1 MAEYIV
7 SKGDNLSSISKKIYG
22 NSNKYMDIARRNGI
36 TDVNSLKIGQKLI
49 IDDNI
54 NKATAN
60 QNNISNNKR
69 QYIVSKGDTLTK
81 IAHDNNTT
89 LNDLVKLN
97 NIKDINSILI
107 GQVINIPKRNSYRPK
122 IRTIQ
127 EIDALEN
134 KYNEDTDENIIN
146 NWHKRNNTNR
156 HYIIDDKKN
165 NKLGIYKNGKLI
177 KSYTAIH
184 GKNRESDDMTI
195 TYTDDNGKIKNLAG
209 NLSTPAGY
217 YISNRTNDYHGAP
230 AYMRQTQDMRNK
242 NLSAGIPASIHART
256 ITENANT
263 NGCTGVSCN
272 DLKDMAN
279 ILGDAKDIETY
290 ILPADSRNRF
300 KIRNNAIQFKSHD
313 ISKTPAYSTIEYNP
327 IHNIKWSTKDLDDH
341 QKQVV
346 NKFATSLKNN
356 KINIQKELNINDDS
370 YNKLAQAALGILG
383 VESTYGN
390 TNSGIGNFIRASR
403 KAIFKNNSSP
413 DIYSK
418 FHTYGIDDDNNSVGL
433 TQIRY
438 KYLSD
443 EVKELYKKYGITKQ
457 DLVDNPDKAAI
468 ATIIKLADEYKRVGS
483 IEKAI
488 KGYNNK
494 ESYLDM
500 VNNHSKRFTI
510 TQKYKMG
517 GDIIRKPNVVRGG
530 TAIPLGRNYYY
541 MAGRKHKNG
550 GIDIGE
556 NPRTGLEVEDGEVMH
571 VSKDEIKVFS
581 SVPFLNG
588 KSPAQKVLGG
598 ENPNTVFKQQEQF
611 KDRNNINDDGTKK
624 NTHTKAKMGTI
635 DWNKVDE
642 YADTAEKTLG
652 AANLGLSAATL
663 AAPNPYTATGAY
675 GTGLAG
681 IITDLYQ
688 GVRSGIKGD
697 WPGVGKNA
705 VDIGLSL
712 IGMRA
717 LKAAKKWNDLDKA
730 KQAAG
735 IQREYVTHTIGRRP
749 KTRHKIKVPKERDA
763 AEHNYMFGYG
773 SIPMSTFLNFVD
785 PTKPNNKNNTN
796 DKKAMGG
803 LSRSKDYGSKSKPYP
818 SVKSGDFAG
827 GHRSY
832 PIPTKADAI
841 DALRLAG
848 LHGRSDVRA
857 KVYAKYPDL
866 RKKSKSGGL
875 YSVTVNGETK
885 LKMFPSTGNL
895 SLIRRKAALGTV
907 SDDDNDDWTY
917 TPIPEYKRLY
927 DKFNVKALNKKFDK
941 DYFNL
946 IKQLKD
952 NENLTVA
959 DIYNGGENTEDAK
972 IREILG
978 ANSTYKDIF
987 DTDKEN
993 KLYDY
998 YTTTYPDINVI
1009 ESRSQNNKTATNN
1022 TLKEVV
1028 NTTKNDEYETDM
1040 SITNNKPFESTTL
1053 KEVVVTPEDVKDNTE
1068 NRIAKNEKRN
1078 RLINSYLS
1086 GYHGD
1091 AINLLSNIGGNIATT
1106 LINRRAL
1113 NKMQAPPQPISQTAA
1128 KLKTR
1133 ININPQ
1139 LDKMRETLAAYE
1151 RDVDNNTA
1159 SSRVALARKQRARFA
1174 NMLQTNELYS
1184 TKENAE
1190 TELINKDRLNQQEVA
1205 NNNVKAYNTWQDKVN
1220 AFNNAITD
1228 KKAENLVGLAQGITS
1243 GITSTI
1249 GNVQQRIRDD
1259 KSILA
1264 NALSHPNLP
1273 IEEFYHNGLISKR
1286 AYKAYRKAYPLK
1298 TDTNEKG

>member
-1 MAEYIV
+1 MV
-7 SKGDNLSSISKKIYG
+7 K
-22 NSNKYMDIARRNGI
+22 RR
-36 TDVNSLKIGQKLI
+36 V
-49 IDDNI
+49 
-54 NKATAN
+54 
-60 QNNISNNKR
+60 
-69 QYIVSKGDTLTK
+69 
-81 IAHDNNTT
+81 
-89 LNDLVKLN
+89 
-97 NIKDINSILI
+97 
-107 GQVINIPKRNSYRPK
+107 
-122 IRTIQ
+122 
-127 EIDALEN
+127 
-134 KYNEDTDENIIN
+134 
-146 NWHKRNNTNR
+146 
-156 HYIIDDKKN
+156 
-165 NKLGIYKNGKLI
+165 
-177 KSYTAIH
+177 
-184 GKNRESDDMTI
+184 
-195 TYTDDNGKIKNLAG
+195 
-209 NLSTPAGY
+209 
-217 YISNRTNDYHGAP
+217 
-230 AYMRQTQDMRNK
+230 
-242 NLSAGIPASIHART
+242 
-256 ITENANT
+256 
-263 NGCTGVSCN
+263 
-272 DLKDMAN
+272 
-279 ILGDAKDIETY
+279 
-290 ILPADSRNRF
+290 
-300 KIRNNAIQFKSHD
+300 
-313 ISKTPAYSTIEYNP
+313 
-327 IHNIKWSTKDLDDH
+327 
-341 QKQVV
+341 
-346 NKFATSLKNN
+346 
-356 KINIQKELNINDDS
+356 
-370 YNKLAQAALGILG
+370 
-383 VESTYGN
+383 
-390 TNSGIGNFIRASR
+390 
-403 KAIFKNNSSP
+403 
-413 DIYSK
+413 
-418 FHTYGIDDDNNSVGL
+418 
-433 TQIRY
+433 
-438 KYLSD
+438 
-443 EVKELYKKYGITKQ
+443 
-457 DLVDNPDKAAI
+457 
-468 ATIIKLADEYKRVGS
+468 
-483 IEKAI
+483 
-488 KGYNNK
+488 
-494 ESYLDM
+494 
-500 VNNHSKRFTI
+500 
-510 TQKYKMG
+510 
-517 GDIIRKPNVVRGG
+517 PNVVRGG
-530 TAIPLGRNYYY
+530 IAIPLKDKTNYYY

-571 VSKDEIKVFS
+571 VSKNEIKVFS

-588 KSPAQKVLGG
+588 KSPAEKVLGG

-611 KDRNNINDDGTKK
+611 KDRNKINDDGTK
-624 NTHTKAKMGTI
+624 
-635 DWNKVDE
+635 
-642 YADTAEKTLG
+642 
-652 AANLGLSAATL
+652 
-663 AAPNPYTATGAY
+663 
-675 GTGLAG
+675 
-681 IITDLYQ
+681 
-688 GVRSGIKGD
+688 
-697 WPGVGKNA
+697 
-705 VDIGLSL
+705 
-712 IGMRA
+712 
-717 LKAAKKWNDLDKA
+717 
-730 KQAAG
+730 
-735 IQREYVTHTIGRRP
+735 
-749 KTRHKIKVPKERDA
+749 
-763 AEHNYMFGYG
+763 
-773 SIPMSTFLNFVD
+773 
-785 PTKPNNKNNTN
+785 
-796 DKKAMGG
+796 KKAMGG

-866 RKKSKSGGL
+866 RKKSKAGGL

-917 TPIPEYKRLY
+917 TPRPEYKRLY
-927 DKFNVKALNKKFDK
+927 DKFNVKALNRKFDK

-946 IKQLKD
+946 INKLKA

-972 IREILG
+972 LREILG

-998 YTTTYPDINVI
+998 YTTTYPEMNVI

-1028 NTTKNDEYETDM
+1028 
-1040 SITNNKPFESTTL
+1040 I
-1053 KEVVVTPEDVKDNTE
+1053 TPEDVKDNTE

-1113 NKMQAPPQPISQTAA
+1113 NKMQAPPQPMSQTAA

-1205 NNNVKAYNTWQDKVN
+1205 NNNVKAYNAWQDKVN

-1228 KKAENLVGLAQGITS
+1228 KKAENLVGLTQGITS

-1286 AYKAYRKAYPLK
+1286 AYKAYRKAHPLK
-1298 TDTNEKG
+1298 TNTNEED